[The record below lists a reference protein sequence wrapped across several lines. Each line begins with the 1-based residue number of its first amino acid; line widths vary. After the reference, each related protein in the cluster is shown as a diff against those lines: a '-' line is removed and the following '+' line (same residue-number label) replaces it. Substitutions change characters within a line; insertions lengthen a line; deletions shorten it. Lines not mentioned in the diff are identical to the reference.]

1 MCTKAFKK
9 SRFELQIM
17 VLVYQPKQYTDTPC
31 KVSMCIQ
38 HTKGYQSSF

>member
-9 SRFELQIM
+9 SWFKLLIM
-17 VLVYQPKQYTDTPC
+17 VLVYQPKQYTDAPY
-31 KVSMCIQ
+31 KVRMCIQ